1 MSQAVSAHAR
11 TSSPPSSRFSLT
23 TKLAAAATLLCA
35 VAVSVTG
42 LGLGWR
48 AADEARRATSE
59 QAAAVARETAAMVG
73 GELGRSFLAVKTLAA
88 AMQGM
93 RSGQHAPSRDQLD
106 DMARQTLTLHPE
118 FIGTYSIWEPNALDG
133 RDAEFVNKGPGTDG
147 TGRYIAYWNRGS
159 GDIKVEPLL
168 DYEKPG
174 ANDWY
179 DIPRRTGKDALIEP
193 YIYQVAGKD
202 VLMSTLVSPI
212 MVGGKVVGV
221 AGSDLPLQA
230 LAERLSAMEPL
241 PGAHVAL
248 LSTGGVYVSVPDAK
262 KLGKKA
268 DDIPAAVLDKVARGE
283 PAQFEDAQGDTHV
296 LTPVHVVDGV
306 APWSVQVT
314 YPRELAAAAARSF
327 VTLAI
332 IGAAIASVVAAL
344 AMVWLVKVLMRPLT
358 DLSHTITS
366 LASGEAD
373 LRVQLQ
379 VTSQDEL
386 GAISGGFNQFTAKLF
401 GAFREIGEI
410 SHSVAQASHEI
421 ASGNADLSARTEGQ
435 ASHVQES
442 ASALRELRDAVGHSA
457 DSSSHAAQL
466 AQRAVSI
473 ASDGQGVM
481 QEARAAMDQISDSS
495 RRIVEISALIDTIAF
510 QTNILALNAAV
521 EAARAGEQGRGFAV
535 VADEVRSLAHRSA
548 EAVKDI
554 RSLSA
559 DSEQRVSTGGVLIQ
573 QAEESFNRLSESVHQ
588 VEQLIRDIS
597 VVTGQQSARI
607 GSVTSAIG
615 ELDQNTQQNAA
626 IVEEAAAAAD
636 SLRHQSSRL
645 AEMMK
650 QFVG

>member
-1 MSQAVSAHAR
+1 MAQLAVSNSNTA
-11 TSSPPSSRFSLT
+11 TTLSRFSLT

-35 VAVSVTG
+35 LAVSVTG

-48 AADEARRATSE
+48 AAGDAREATSAKAE
-59 QAAAVARETAAMVG
+59 AAARETAVMVG

-93 RSGQHAPSRDQLD
+93 RAGQHAPTRDQLD
-106 DMARQTLTLHPE
+106 DMAKQTLALHPE

-159 GDIKVEPLL
+159 GAIKVEPLV
-168 DYEKPG
+168 DYEKAG

-179 DIPRRTGKDALIEP
+179 DIPRRTKQDALIEP
-193 YIYQVAGKD
+193 YVYQVGGKD
-202 VLMSTLVSPI
+202 VLMTTLVSPI
-212 MVGGKVVGV
+212 LVADKVAGV

-230 LAERLSAMEPL
+230 LSERLSAMEPL
-241 PGAHVAL
+241 PGAHVSL
-248 LSTGGVYVSVPDAK
+248 LSTGGLYVAAPDTK

-268 DDIPAAVLDKVARGE
+268 EDLPAEVLAKVSRGE
-283 PAQFEDAQGDTHV
+283 AASYEDGQGNIHV
-296 LTPVHVVDGV
+296 LTPVQVVAGV
-306 APWSVQVT
+306 TPWSVQVT
-314 YPRELAAAAARSF
+314 YPGELVAAAARQF
-327 VTLAI
+327 VRLAI
-332 IGAAIASVVAAL
+332 LAALVTCVVAAL
-344 AMVWLVKVLMRPLT
+344 AMVWLVRVLMQPLRR
-358 DLSHTITS
+358 LSDTITA
-366 LASGEAD
+366 LASGDAD
-373 LRVQLQ
+373 LRVQLP

-386 GAISGGFNQFTAKLF
+386 GAISQGFNVFTAKLL

-410 SHSVAQASHEI
+410 SHEVAQASHEI

-442 ASALRELRDAVGHSA
+442 ASALRDVSDAMGQSA
-457 DSSSHAAQL
+457 ESSGHAAQL
-466 AQRAVSI
+466 AQRAVTM
-473 ASDGQGVM
+473 AADGQGVM
-481 QEARAAMDQISDSS
+481 LEARSAMDQISESS
-495 RRIVEISALIDTIAF
+495 RKIVEISSLIDSIAF

-548 EAVKDI
+548 AAVKDI
-554 RSLSA
+554 RSLTA

-573 QAEESFNRLSESVHQ
+573 QAEESFNRLSDSVRQ

-597 VVTGQQSARI
+597 VVTGQQSSRI
-607 GSVTSAIG
+607 GAVTSAIG

-626 IVEEAAAAAD
+626 IVEEAAAAAE

-645 AEMMK
+645 SEMMK